1 MSHWDTSFNSAVAAL
16 MAECSKREL
25 SRVMAI
31 EKLQRRLD
39 AQVPFTEIER
49 AVSKLVE
56 EGYISDG
63 RFAAAFTRDKLNF
76 SGWGPKKIE
85 EKLIEAGVSKEL
97 IKSVLEQE
105 NSLVNKALEKLLL
118 QKGKELKKR
127 YQKKE
132 VQYSQQLEE
141 LQQSFDEQ
149 NIEEES
155 EVCDYRRVQKMR
167 AAMQRKIYALRSKL
181 NTIEAQRNSAL
192 VAFALRRGFPTN
204 LIKSKIAELCIS
216 SANHLFTNK

>member
-25 SRVMAI
+25 SRAMAI

-56 EGYISDG
+56 EGYISDI

-85 EKLIEAGVSKEL
+85 QKLLEAGVSKE
-97 IKSVLEQE
+97 IAAAAIEQE
-105 NSLVNKALEKLLL
+105 SELVERALKKLLAS
-118 QKGKELKKR
+118 KRVEIEKR
-127 YQKKE
+127 YQKKAE
-132 VQYSQQLEE
+132 QYSEQLNRLQEE
-141 LQQSFDEQ
+141 LTKG
-149 NIEEES
+149 IEEKHNEMPL
-155 EVCDYRRVQKMR
+155 RRKMYTLQTKIKTLDTQ
-167 AAMQRKIYALRSKL
+167 AKKALITFALQRGF
-181 NTIEAQRNSAL
+181 TIEQINSAL
-192 VAFALRRGFPTN
+192 SALNENRD
-204 LIKSKIAELCIS
+204 IC
-216 SANHLFTNK
+216 

>member
-39 AQVPFTEIER
+39 AQVPFTEVER

-56 EGYISDG
+56 EGYISDV

-85 EKLIEAGVSKEL
+85 QKLLEAGVSKE
-97 IKSVLEQE
+97 IAAAAIEQE
-105 NSLVNKALEKLLL
+105 SELVERALKKLLAS
-118 QKGKELKKR
+118 KRVEIEKR
-127 YQKKE
+127 YQKKAE
-132 VQYSQQLEE
+132 QYSEQLNRLQEE
-141 LQQSFDEQ
+141 LTKG
-149 NIEEES
+149 IEEKHNEMPL
-155 EVCDYRRVQKMR
+155 RRKMYTLQTKIKTLDTQ
-167 AAMQRKIYALRSKL
+167 AKKALITFALQRGF
-181 NTIEAQRNSAL
+181 TIEQINSAL
-192 VAFALRRGFPTN
+192 SALNENRD
-204 LIKSKIAELCIS
+204 IC
-216 SANHLFTNK
+216 